1 MGRLAS
7 FLSSSICLLLVV
19 CILAPSLA
27 KLSHA
32 LFEHQ
37 HSECKNA
44 KTLHVH
50 EAELDCDFQKFKLS
64 PQFYPSFWTAMEKIP
79 VIFPQN
85 NYPPYSFLSKFQKH
99 HFVLRGPPYV
109 A

>member
-1 MGRLAS
+1 MRCFAS
-7 FLSSSICLLLVV
+7 TFIAALCLLLVA
-19 CILAPSLA
+19 CILAPTLT

-32 LFEHQ
+32 LFEH
-37 HSECKNA
+37 HHPECEAANA
-44 KTLHVH
+44 LHIH

-64 PQFYPSFWTAMEKIP
+64 PQFYPSFWTVTEKLP
-79 VIFPQN
+79 MVFPQN
-85 NYPPYSFLSKFQKH
+85 NYPPYSFLSKFQNH